1 MKSFALGIVFVSLAA
16 LAACGSKSK
25 SAPTTPEPSTDEMAV
40 TEERAPEE
48 ATQPESTATAAA
60 PARSLEEVIYFEFD
74 SANLDDASRR
84 ALNENYQWL
93 SENPARTL
101 TIEGHTDEVG
111 TAEYNLGLGER
122 RAQAARDYLVRL
134 GVDPSRITIITYG
147 EERPASSS
155 DDQNR
160 RSVFVATRK

>member
-1 MKSFALGIVFVSLAA
+1 MKSFALGIVFVAVAA

-25 SAPTTPEPSTDEMAV
+25 PAPTTPEPTTDNAV
-40 TEERAPEE
+40 VPEDKAPEAE
-48 ATQPESTATAAA
+48 KPPESA
-60 PARSLEEVIYFEFD
+60 PAAVAPSKSLEKVIYFEFD
-74 SANLDDASRR
+74 SANIDDASRK

-122 RAQAARDYLVRL
+122 RAQASRDYLVRL
-134 GVDPSRITIITYG
+134 GADPSRITIITYG

-155 DDQNR
+155 ADQNR
-160 RSVFVATRK
+160 RSVFVATRN